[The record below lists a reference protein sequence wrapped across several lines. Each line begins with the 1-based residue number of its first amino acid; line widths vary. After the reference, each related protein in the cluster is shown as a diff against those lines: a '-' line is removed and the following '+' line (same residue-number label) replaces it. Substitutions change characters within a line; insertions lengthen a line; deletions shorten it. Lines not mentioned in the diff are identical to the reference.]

1 MSTSVL
7 IIGAGPVGLTMAL
20 ELARF
25 QVPVRIIDKSA
36 ARTDKSKALAVWSR
50 TLELLDRS
58 GVASSLIEA
67 GLKMR
72 AVDIMSGKNTIARVP
87 FDKLASKF
95 PFVLMVPQS
104 ETERVLEEKL
114 ASLGVKVERN
124 VEFQDFVDSGSEVSC
139 NLTHPDGRD
148 ETVVDGWLIGSDG
161 AHSQI
166 RHRLGMAFDGDTV
179 PGTYVLAD
187 VHVAGLD
194 LPEDEFPIFWHRDG
208 MVAFFPIDK
217 NRYRVIAD
225 LGAGELRDPKLA
237 NVQAIVEQRGPGG
250 VVLSDSVWIAPFAIN
265 ERKVKDFRAGRV
277 FLAGDA
283 AHIHS
288 PAGGQGMNTGIQ
300 DAMNLA
306 WKLAMVV
313 TKKADE
319 DFLLDSYSAERSEN
333 AARVLRD
340 SGRMLRVATMP
351 NAAAQAVRDFLVHR
365 LLGFSSVSTIAA
377 QQLSELAVGYDHSPL
392 NGGELRGSGFPR
404 PGHRMPADFAFGAS
418 SSVSFT
424 LIVGEGVNVNTRH
437 QGLRDIL
444 EIHNG
449 NTGLVDGLCLVRPDG
464 YVAMTTDANGWDD
477 IVSYLD
483 RILQK
488 DVR

>member
-1 MSTSVL
+1 
-7 IIGAGPVGLTMAL
+7 
-20 ELARF
+20 
-25 QVPVRIIDKSA
+25 
-36 ARTDKSKALAVWSR
+36 
-50 TLELLDRS
+50 
-58 GVASSLIEA
+58 
-67 GLKMR
+67 
-72 AVDIMSGKNTIARVP
+72 
-87 FDKLASKF
+87 
-95 PFVLMVPQS
+95 
-104 ETERVLEEKL
+104 
-114 ASLGVKVERN
+114 
-124 VEFQDFVDSGSEVSC
+124 
-139 NLTHPDGRD
+139 
-148 ETVVDGWLIGSDG
+148 
-161 AHSQI
+161 
-166 RHRLGMAFDGDTV
+166 
-179 PGTYVLAD
+179 
-187 VHVAGLD
+187 
-194 LPEDEFPIFWHRDG
+194 
-208 MVAFFPIDK
+208 
-217 NRYRVIAD
+217 
-225 LGAGELRDPKLA
+225 
-237 NVQAIVEQRGPGG
+237 
-250 VVLSDSVWIAPFAIN
+250 
-265 ERKVKDFRAGRV
+265 
-277 FLAGDA
+277 
-283 AHIHS
+283 
-288 PAGGQGMNTGIQ
+288 
-300 DAMNLA
+300 
-306 WKLAMVV
+306 MVV